1 MLLVERAKVAVGGG
15 GGEVGRA
22 DERGGGV
29 GERRTL
35 KTRKLLVKVVG
46 GR

>member
-22 DERGGGV
+22 DERAGV